1 MTLTGLNLTNTA
13 GTAGSIRCIRRQNKV
28 RGMLIMAAAG
38 ESFPKKTKKFFRGV
52 RAELKKV
59 TWPNKNELVTY
70 TIVVLISVLIVSGII
85 WIADS
90 VFYKLLSLIL
100 R

>member
-13 GTAGSIRCIRRQNKV
+13 GTVGSIRCIRRQNKV
-28 RGMLIMAAAG
+28 RGMLLMTAAG
-38 ESFPKKTKKFFRGV
+38 EGFPRKTKKFLREV

-59 TWPNKNELVTY
+59 TWPSKNDLTTY

-90 VFYKLLSLIL
+90 VLYKLLSLIL